1 MVDGESKKEA
11 KGMEGKLEQ
20 MEDSRLV
27 KVHTKEIAGKRPRGR
42 PRKKWID
49 SF

>member
-1 MVDGESKKEA
+1 MKETRA
-11 KGMEGKLEQ
+11 WKEKLEQ
-20 MEDSRLV
+20 MEDGSRLV
-27 KVHTKEIAGKRPRGR
+27 KKVSTEEIAGKRPRGR